1 MSKVAFR
8 WAKAVYQ
15 LAEEQNLTEALY
27 EDLKSI
33 RELIYSSSE
42 FARFLKSPVIFNH
55 RKKEIITKLFE
66 GKVGKL
72 TLLFLQKLAD
82 RGRAPALEEIINTFE
97 EMYFD
102 KHNILPVKLITAV
115 SLPEDLKQAFVSKLE
130 GFYNKKIL
138 LTTEVNPELIGGF
151 QLWIKN
157 KMLDN
162 SVASELQLIKRNFT
176 KSLYVK
182 GL

>member
-1 MSKVAFR
+1 MSKIAFR

-15 LAEEQNLTEALY
+15 LAEEQNLVDAVY
-27 EDLKSI
+27 EDLKAL
-33 RELIYSSSE
+33 RETIYSSEE
-42 FARFLKSPVIFNH
+42 FSRFLKSPVIFNY
-55 RKKEIITKLFE
+55 RKREILAKLFE
-66 GKVGKL
+66 GKVQKL

-82 RGRAPALEEIINTFE
+82 RGRAPVLADIIDRFE

-102 KHNILPVKLITAV
+102 KHNILPVKLVTAIE
-115 SLPEDLKQAFVSKLE
+115 PTEELKKLFVSKLE
-130 GFYNKKIL
+130 GFYSKKIL
-138 LTTEVNPELIGGF
+138 LKTETDPNLIGGF
-151 QLWIKN
+151 RLWVKN

-162 SVASELQLIKRNFT
+162 SVATELQLIKRNFT